1 MIRYT
6 GNPYVDAGVAVLEL
20 RLRKSCAKFTLDD
33 LAVQTKEITEE
44 YSRPLWKSYL
54 MVHLP
59 NCAWTQKDLSSE
71 KNQAY
76 LNKVLQSYKPEFPE
90 LDRHC
95 SFCGRPAKV
104 FADRRYIPLLTGE
117 TVMTSGAGGVPGLP
131 VCGWCV
137 FAVHFYP
144 FATLK
149 VEGRPLFWWAS
160 DSRWTLRLTA
170 IFVHKLESI
179 LAMSADEIPKM
190 RWPSTRL
197 LEAARQGMEKIEM
210 DGLPSPERPP
220 LSDVIGIHATNYGT
234 DPNFEELRIPRGLLE
249 FWKEAGTYEAYRGME
264 RRAWDDPSKPT
275 KGGKG
280 KKRKPQDVSN
290 AQEKEIP
297 EFSRKNR
304 FFEALGGAFRSDDY
318 REKAKRVATQFFLR
332 RQDTNI
338 TPGTLAVAELFLEK
352 VADMERER
360 LDSIRDLA
368 DHIADHLIIGAGERK
383 IAWQL
388 VRRKLRLGE
397 LFQWLSQ
404 IQRKLSGVGKPLQ
417 WEKVLLALNLASDED
432 RTASDYWLVQELIL
446 IRMYERL
453 ANSPILAEL
462 PESEELPVPEANG
475 QIN

>member
-20 RLRKSCAKFTLDD
+20 RLRKSCSRFTPDD
-33 LAVQTKEITEE
+33 LESQTKEITRE

-76 LNKVLQSYKPEFPE
+76 LNKVLQSYKAEFPE

-117 TVMTSGAGGVPGLP
+117 TVMTSGAGGTPGLP

-170 IFVHKLESI
+170 IFVNKLQSI
-179 LAMSADEIPKM
+179 LAMSAEEMPKM

-197 LEAARQGMEKIEM
+197 LEAARQAMEKVEM
-210 DGLPSPERPP
+210 DGLPSLERPP

-249 FWKEAGTYEAYRGME
+249 FWKEAGTYEAYREME

-280 KKRKPQDVSN
+280 KKKKPEDVSN

-304 FFEALGGAFRSDDY
+304 LFEAFGGAFRSDDY

-383 IAWQL
+383 IAQQL
-388 VRRKLRLGE
+388 VRRKLRMGE
-397 LFQWLSQ
+397 LFQLLSK
-404 IQRKLSGVGKPLQ
+404 IQRKLSDIGKPLQ
-417 WEKVLLALNLASDED
+417 WEKVLLALNLASDDD

-462 PESEELPVPEANG
+462 PESEDLPVPEANG
-475 QIN
+475 QN